1 MAVDGSTPPNL
12 RCPRNGQADEP
23 LGSASVNTAT
33 AGLEQACGK
42 ATEVVSVSPDTGQ
55 QGGGTQVPPHDPSTV
70 GEGGEGVNRV
80 FVMRIRTCSGPVAS
94 LYSAGLLALCCHHVA
109 WSQPRELNPVVVTAS
124 RFEIPLAE
132 VLPSASVITREQ
144 IDASQATTLA
154 DLLQGQAGFEFGRNG
169 GPGTVTSFFL
179 RGQDSTNMVLLI
191 DGVRVQTDSIGSLAL
206 TEFPLP
212 LIERVEIL
220 RGNAGALYGE
230 AAIGGVISV
239 HTRQPEGKPQSF
251 GAMTLGSY
259 QTKDV
264 YAGYNSADS
273 QGLRFNVVAGHNQ
286 SKGFTAM
293 DPSQNNKVSPDRD
306 GYRNNYLQGKV
317 EKTVDPGLMLGAR
330 ISLVDSNL
338 DYDRGDSWDPAYSTY
353 PSDKSTDTHQ
363 FKKKNESLGLY
374 ARKQLNPDWLMRVD
388 VAATS
393 LSYRDFRNDQQP
405 RSGDTSYLNGAM
417 TGDQRALKWSSLW
430 QADAQTTVNVGVDTQ
445 YDTYTA
451 TGDNAFDMKR
461 TLQGVFAGVNRQWE
475 RLTLQLNARHD
486 RVDTTNTASGA
497 DTQNST
503 STNTGLLGL
512 GWRLNSHWRLTSAVS
527 SGFRAPTAS
536 DVSQTPNLRAEKHR
550 SQEVGLVHT
559 NDQSLSK
566 LVYFESTGRDAI
578 DYLPANNYAPQN
590 IGEIRNKGWE
600 ATSQSNWGP
609 YKLRVSTVLQ
619 DPWSVTH
626 QEPLSRRAKH
636 YGSADVSRQWQGV
649 DVGARVVA
657 AGQRK
662 NSHYDAYAMGGY
674 AVWSLY
680 VSRRLD
686 AEWSAHV
693 KLDNA
698 FDRQYQLA
706 HGYNTPGRGLYATLR
721 YQPKP

>member
-293 DPSQNNKVSPDRD
+293 DPSQNNRVNADRD
-306 GYRNNYLQGKV
+306 GYKNSYLQGKI
-317 EKTVDPGLMLGAR
+317 EKKVDPELTLGAR
-330 ISLVDSNL
+330 VALVGSVL
-338 DYDRGDSWDPAYSTY
+338 DYDRNSSWIPDI
-353 PSDKSTDTHQ
+353 STDTHQ
-363 FKKKNESLGLY
+363 FKNKNQSLGFY
-374 ARKQLNPDWLMRVD
+374 ARKQMNSAWEMRVD

-393 LSYRDFRNDQQP
+393 LNYRDFRNGQQP
-405 RSGDTSYLNGAM
+405 MAGDGSGLNGAM
-417 TGDQRALKWSSLW
+417 SGNQRVLKLSSLW
-430 QADAQTTVNVGVDTQ
+430 LVDAQTTLNVGVDTQ

-461 TLQGVFAGVNRQWE
+461 TLQGVFAGLNRQWE

-497 DTQNST
+497 DSQN

-527 SGFRAPTAS
+527 SGFRAPTAF
-536 DVSQTPNLRAEKHR
+536 DVSQNANLKPEKHR

-559 NDQSLSK
+559 TENSLSK
-566 LVYFESTGRDAI
+566 LVYFESFGRDVI
-578 DYLPANNYAPQN
+578 DYTPTYATEN

-609 YKLRVSTVLQ
+609 YKLRVSAVLQ

-657 AGQRK
+657 AGERK
-662 NSHYDAYAMGGY
+662 NSHYDTYAMGGY

-693 KLDNA
+693 KFDNA